1 MIKKLNCKYL
11 QVNKLGKKFKL
22 IIKEEKI
29 DFKLKKDEV
38 IIKNF
43 FSSINYRDFLSF
55 KGNLAVARKF
65 PYIPGVDFVGEIIN
79 SSSKK
84 FPIGIKV
91 GSFAIPNES
100 AYPGVWSNYLK
111 LRTKN
116 LFIIKKGWNLED
128 VITVG
133 TAGLAA
139 ASGVSSIIKNKSY
152 KKDQSFSLLV
162 TGATGGV
169 GSISCILGCL
179 LGWRI
184 IAVTREL
191 KKNSSFLKRVGV
203 SEIID
208 TKSFLSSS
216 SMNLLQQ
223 KYDAAIDCLGGDIL
237 SSVIKKLKNN
247 GVCASAG
254 LVADQGLSNLTVIPF
269 LIRGVSLIGTGSE
282 ILDKKRKNESFR
294 LISEL
299 IKSKL
304 LKKLRK
310 RIKFNEV
317 NYFLN
322 NWTSK
327 KNKGRIIFKI

>member
-1 MIKKLNCKYL
+1 M
-11 QVNKLGKKFKL
+11 
-22 IIKEEKI
+22 
-29 DFKLKKDEV
+29 
-38 IIKNF
+38 
-43 FSSINYRDFLSF
+43 
-55 KGNLAVARKF
+55 
-65 PYIPGVDFVGEIIN
+65 
-79 SSSKK
+79 
-84 FPIGIKV
+84 
-91 GSFAIPNES
+91 
-100 AYPGVWSNYLK
+100 
-111 LRTKN
+111 
-116 LFIIKKGWNLED
+116 
-128 VITVG
+128 
-133 TAGLAA
+133 
-139 ASGVSSIIKNKSY
+139 
-152 KKDQSFSLLV
+152 LV